1 MEKEIVNRVAKSP
14 IITLNLEDLYSHGE
28 RVLIDLKEVLFQE
41 MILREKDFRLWAK
54 EHDWSQ
60 YEDKYVAVTCSV
72 DAIIP
77 VWAYMLV
84 ATKAAPYCK
93 SIVLGNLEELERKLF
108 DDTLATIDLEAYRD
122 KIIVVKGCS
131 KLPVPDAA
139 YLSISHK
146 LTSIVKSLMYGE
158 PCSTVPVYKRPKKA

>member
-14 IITLNLEDLYSHGE
+14 IITLNLEDLYKEGE
-28 RVLIDLKEVLFQE
+28 RVLIDLKNVLFQE
-41 MILREKDFRLWAK
+41 MILREKDFRTWVK

-84 ATKAAPYCK
+84 ATKAAPFCH
-93 SIVLGNLEELERKLF
+93 SIVLGDLEALERKLF
-108 DDTLATIDLEAYRD
+108 DDSLEKIDLEEYRD
-122 KIIVVKGCS
+122 KMVVVKGCS

-139 YLSISHK
+139 YLRISYK
-146 LTSIVKSLMYGE
+146 LTPIVKSLMYGE
-158 PCSTVPVYKRPKKA
+158 PCSTVPLYKKPKKA